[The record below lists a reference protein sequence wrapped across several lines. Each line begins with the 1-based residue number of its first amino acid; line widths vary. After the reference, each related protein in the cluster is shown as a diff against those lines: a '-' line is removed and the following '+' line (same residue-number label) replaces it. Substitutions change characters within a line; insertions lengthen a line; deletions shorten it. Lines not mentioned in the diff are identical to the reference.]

1 MISAVILAAGLS
13 TRLGRPKQLLRL
25 GNKAVLEYVIDN
37 VSQVRVGEIILVLG
51 AHRQEIEQ
59 VISDRPVRCVFN
71 PQYATGQGS
80 SVAAGAAAVSPESR
94 GILFLAGDQPLIPPE
109 FIDRV
114 ITVFQET
121 DALIIRPETG
131 LPAIFDISL
140 REELKQLT
148 GDTGGRQLMAKYRRQ
163 VVVVPGCPGL
173 ASLDIDTEEDYRL
186 LQAYWKD
193 TQGFPTDGCP
203 L

>member
-25 GNKAVLEYVIDN
+25 GNKTVLEHVTDH
-37 VSQVRVGEIILVLG
+37 VSRARVGEVILVLG
-51 AHRQEIEQ
+51 AHRREIEQ
-59 VISDRPVRCVFN
+59 VTLDRPVRRVFN

-80 SVAAGAAAVSPESR
+80 SVAAGAAAVSPEAR

-109 FIDRV
+109 FIDQV
-114 ITVFQET
+114 ITVFKET
-121 DALIIRPETG
+121 GALIVRPEAG

-140 REELKQLT
+140 KEELEQLT
-148 GDTGGRQLMAKYRRQ
+148 GDTGGRQLMARYRRQ
-163 VVVVPGCPGL
+163 VVVIPGCPGL

-193 TQGFPTDGCP
+193 VQEFPGKP
-203 L
+203 

>member
-25 GNKAVLEYVIDN
+25 GSKTVLEHVIDH
-37 VSQVRVGEIILVLG
+37 VSLAQVGEVILVLG
-51 AHRQEIEQ
+51 AHRWEIEQ
-59 VISDRPVRCVFN
+59 VTLDRPVRRVFN

-80 SVAAGAAAVSPESR
+80 SVAAGAAAVSPEAR

-114 ITVFQET
+114 ITVFNET
-121 DALIIRPETG
+121 GALIVRPETG

-140 REELKQLT
+140 KEELEQLT
-148 GDTGGRQLMAKYRRQ
+148 GDTGGRQLMARYRRQ
-163 VVVVPGCPGL
+163 VVVIPGCPGF

-193 TQGFPTDGCP
+193 VQEFPGKP
-203 L
+203 